1 MNNVLQSTL
10 SRLRLDNPQ
19 KHKNLVIIPLF
30 DEAPTVFDYLSLK
43 KALEQGLATITEIS
57 EGGSV
62 PDLKVT
68 NKSDMPILLI
78 DGEELIGAKQNR
90 IVNTSILLAAKSETL
105 IPVSCTESGRWG
117 YNSDSFRSSMSMMN
131 ASARA
136 SKSER
141 VKMHRSS
148 MNSYGAGQ
156 SEVWGDVAKLQSS
169 LGTSSPSNAMSDSY
183 EQKAIDVSEYLTAFP
198 LLDHQ
203 KGMMAFV
210 NGSPVFA
217 DFISK
222 TDAYADVHSKL
233 VKSVA
238 IECLAMPEI
247 LAPTDLNNLKIEG
260 WKWLNNLSHTQEVP
274 LNASIGM
281 GTDAH
286 YESATQGASALFYN
300 ETLIHLSVFNKRPSQ
315 QEQEGALGDSLRR
328 RRQF

>member
-1 MNNVLQSTL
+1 MSNVLQSTL
-10 SRLRLDNPQ
+10 GRFRLDNPQ

-30 DEAPTVFDYLSLK
+30 DEAPTAFDYISLK
-43 KALEQGLATITEIS
+43 TALDKGLATITEVS

-68 NKSDMPILLI
+68 NKADMPILLI

-141 VKMHRSS
+141 VKMSRSS

-156 SEVWGDVAKLQSS
+156 SEVWSDVSKLQSS

-183 EQKAIDVSEYLTAFP
+183 TQKATDVSEYLTAFP
-198 LLDHQ
+198 LLAHQ
-203 KGMMAFV
+203 KGMIAFV

-222 TDAYADVHSKL
+222 SDAFADVHSKL

-238 IECLAMPEI
+238 IECLMLPES

-260 WKWLNNLSHTQEVP
+260 WKWLNSLSDTTEIP
-274 LNASIGM
+274 MNAPIGM
-281 GTDAH
+281 GSDAH
-286 YESATQGASALFYN
+286 YESATQGATALYFN
-300 ETLIHLSVFNKRPSQ
+300 ETLVHLSVFNKMPNK
-315 QEQEGALGDSLRR
+315 QEQEGALGDSMRR

>member
-10 SRLRLDNPQ
+10 GRLRLDNPQ

-43 KALEQGLATITEIS
+43 KALEQELATITEIS

-68 NKSDMPILLI
+68 NKSDTPILLI

-141 VKMHRSS
+141 VKMQRSS

-183 EQKAIDVSEYLTAFP
+183 EQKAMDVNEYLTAFP

-210 NGSPVFA
+210 NGTPVFA

-222 TDAYADVHSKL
+222 SDAYADVHSKL
-233 VKSVA
+233 VKSIA
-238 IECLAMPEI
+238 IECLALPEI

-260 WKWLNNLSHTQEVP
+260 WKWLNNLSYTQEVP
-274 LNASIGM
+274 LNAPIGM

-300 ETLIHLSVFNKRPSQ
+300 ETLIHLSVFNKIPSQ
-315 QEQEGALGDSLRR
+315 QEQEGALGDSFRR